1 MPGRPEPV
9 IAEALVAPGH
19 DGQAELVV
27 RVRHEN
33 GALGSVT
40 LNADAARRL
49 LEQCGVESADGL
61 RGQPWHRLLD
71 ILGPSCPEEPSCPEG
86 RGE

>member
-1 MPGRPEPV
+1 V

-33 GALGSVT
+33 GVLGSVT
-40 LNADAARRL
+40 LNAEAASRL
-49 LEQCGVESADGL
+49 LEQCGVDSAEGL

-71 ILGPSCPEEPSCPEG
+71 VLRDASQDEEDEA
-86 RGE
+86 EN